1 LENQNEKLRILVK
14 ESDSVIRQCITNALE
29 EYGFAVLEASDV
41 LEAFLLI
48 AQSVHPFALLICDF
62 NLTEDMNVRFIE
74 YIRALNPD
82 VKIVFA
88 ADSTDSTFSNF
99 MGRNTNYVVLHK
111 PFSAADLI
119 HVVEKLLVV
128 GNSVR
133 HIDRYE

>member
-48 AQSVHPFALLICDF
+48 AQSEHPFALLICDF

-88 ADSTDSTFSNF
+88 ADSADSTFSSF
-99 MGRNTNYVVLHK
+99 MGRNTNYVVLRK

>member
-99 MGRNTNYVVLHK
+99 MGRNTNYVVLRK